1 MSNWYYYNG
10 TFVPENELYHYG
22 VKGMR
27 WGHRKKYYNSD
38 GSLNKLGQAR
48 QNYKTANRAYGRA
61 YNKAYNYSA
70 MRPIGQHLGT
80 GKVKSDKLWDDA
92 YDKLHDAD
100 KAKKSYKDAKKEYK
114 EQKKAERNTPEA
126 KAARKKAMIKAGA
139 TAAAV
144 ALAAYG
150 AYKVS
155 ERIKTNDAVRRTL
168 LERSDRAG
176 IGKNVI
182 YENTGSILS
191 KNYNKGLQERLQ
203 RSGVNTNVITSKR
216 RSTGEIASEAA
227 KKVAS
232 SVKDK
237 ASNAAKKA
245 KVEFDYVTAK
255 ADNLAWKTGNTAK
268 TVGNKAKSAATNAAN
283 KVKDYVSDYEM
294 PSIRSNKVP
303 PHLRN
308 TTLDPRGNYWKKR
321 RR

>member
-1 MSNWYYYNG
+1 MSNWYCYNG
-10 TFVPENELYHYG
+10 KFISENELYHYG
-22 VKGMR
+22 VKGMK
-27 WGHRKKYYNSD
+27 WGRRK
-38 GSLNKLGQAR
+38 A
-48 QNYKTANRAYGRA
+48 
-61 YNKAYNYSA
+61 
-70 MRPIGQHLGT
+70 RPIMVSPGIRRARPIMAPQGVRSANSARAENQRLR
-80 GKVKSDKLWDDA
+80 
-92 YDKLHDAD
+92 
-100 KAKKSYKDAKKEYK
+100 
-114 EQKKAERNTPEA
+114 EQKNAAANTPEA

-168 LERSDRAG
+168 LERADRAG

-182 YENTGSILS
+182 YENTGNILS

-203 RSGVNTNVITSKR
+203 RSGVNTKVVGATR
-216 RSTGEIASEAA
+216 RSTGELASEAA

-303 PHLRN
+303 AHLRN